1 MPGINAVTPAVNT
14 IVVDAVEGGVRYEPK
29 ARPKKGEGFSG
40 QFANRCGSWNC
51 FHVHFMPS
59 FF

>member
-29 ARPKKGEGFSG
+29 AHSEPTR
-40 QFANRCGSWNC
+40 
-51 FHVHFMPS
+51 
-59 FF
+59 